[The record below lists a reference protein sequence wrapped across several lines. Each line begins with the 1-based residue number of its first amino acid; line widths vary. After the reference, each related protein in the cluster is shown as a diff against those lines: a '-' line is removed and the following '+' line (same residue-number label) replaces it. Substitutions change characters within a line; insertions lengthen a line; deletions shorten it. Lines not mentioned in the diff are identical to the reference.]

1 MYHASPCLLGICNC
15 SCYVL
20 NIISL
25 PCFQSADRVALND
38 LGSIW
43 RADKPVQNFR
53 ADAPSTST
61 PTTSFGSRI
70 NSRPFP
76 VAETSYLCHICLLYI
91 TYSPIAHGGRSLLC
105 VFPNVFPCFSHH
117 DPTAIKCLELA
128 PFESRNSFECCQH
141 NLLTL
146 CGRPIHVLALL
157 YKFRLARIGC
167 A

>member
-15 SCYVL
+15 SRYVL

-43 RADKPVQNFR
+43 RADKIFVPMRLQRVHPPR
-53 ADAPSTST
+53 RLAVAAIPDL
-61 PTTSFGSRI
+61 
-70 NSRPFP
+70 FP
-76 VAETSYLCHICLLYI
+76 LLRSETSYLCHICLLYI

-105 VFPNVFPCFSHH
+105 VFPNVFPCFSHR

-141 NLLTL
+141 HLLTL